1 LFLVNGAG
9 GATNLKPWLSRA
21 SDGTLGFSFTVN
33 LAAGA
38 DPTPQ
43 MILAVVTERPVEKL
57 DAVPN
62 GVTARALVPFMQ
74 SELERERQSAI
85 GALRFFRLE
94 N

>member
-1 LFLVNGAG
+1 M
-9 GATNLKPWLSRA
+9 
-21 SDGTLGFSFTVN
+21 GFSFTVN

-38 DPTPQ
+38 EPTPQ
-43 MILAVVTERPVEKL
+43 IILAVVTERAVEKL

-74 SELERERQSAI
+74 SELEREPQPAI
-85 GALRFFRLE
+85 GAIRYFRLE

>member
-1 LFLVNGAG
+1 
-9 GATNLKPWLSRA
+9 
-21 SDGTLGFSFTVN
+21 
-33 LAAGA
+33 
-38 DPTPQ
+38 
-43 MILAVVTERPVEKL
+43 MILAVVTERAVDKL

-74 SELERERQSAI
+74 SELERERQTPI